1 MTSVLGKLGPMLHAR
16 LMASALAEWRG
27 PLTVVLLDQ
36 AATERVTI
44 NFGDEGVTID
54 DAPTV
59 QSDHAIIGDQAIAQ
73 LLLGCE
79 TADEIVDVNGI
90 DVRGDARR
98 LLSTLFPV
106 QYPQMGN
113 QAL

>member
-1 MTSVLGKLGPMLHAR
+1 MTIVLQDR
-16 LMASALAEWRG
+16 
-27 PLTVVLLDQ
+27 

-44 NFGDEGVTID
+44 DFGDRGVTIN
-54 DAPTV
+54 DAPTA
-59 QSDHAIIGDQAIAQ
+59 QSDDAIIGGQAIAQ

-79 TADEIVDVNGI
+79 TADEIIAVNGI

-98 LLSTLFPV
+98 LLSILFPV